1 MSEFNKKYQ
10 VFISSVFEGF
20 REERSIA
27 TQSILRSNNIPVGM
41 EQFPNGP
48 DQWKYIT
55 ALIDECDIFIVIIG
69 SRYGSL
75 AKRNKGYV
83 EIEYEYAKKRG
94 LRPLVFYSANALE
107 NSLKNSHPSEHLALT
122 KFIERVKK
130 ESGITMSYTSIPE
143 LGSQIYQALGTE
155 SKRLHPTDTG
165 WIQVTGGVLTQLD
178 KQKINQEVSS
188 IVNPVLNVLSEQFFN
203 PNVQDKSMFKSVADN
218 FYQVFCDMIN
228 LESSPVFIDIGY
240 WLTDIY
246 ERTNDFA
253 KSANIAND
261 IIKIIETQYQKDG
274 TIKNEHIRKLIGCAY
289 SMILF
294 KEEDY
299 ARKLKLLSDAKPI
312 LIQAKGF
319 LERQHMDNKIGN
331 NDYLELKGLL
341 NSDLGALSTNYY
353 DNDHNHK
360 VISEQEY
367 LAESLAYHKEA
378 LEARKK
384 WLANLSTASS
394 DKTNPIQTAIA
405 QSTSNIGGVYYRLGD
420 YNRALKDQ
428 NSALDVFTKVGEKTR
443 VYATKGYIIG
453 IYLMLWD
460 KDPSRPASKDYK
472 VCCEYASELA
482 TAFFTRHEQK
492 KAKEIYDDK
501 IVPLRNLT
509 SNPSLNNIFID
520 VFSRISFSL
529 DWFNI

>member
-27 TQSILRSNNIPVGM
+27 TQSILRSSNIPVGM

-48 DQWKYIT
+48 DQWKYIS

-94 LRPLVFYSANALE
+94 LRPLVFYSQNALE

-155 SKRLHPTDTG
+155 SKRLHPTDAG

-203 PNVQDKSMFKSVADN
+203 PNVQDKSMFKSVADH
-218 FYQVFCDMIN
+218 FYQVFCDKIN

-261 IIKIIETQYQKDG
+261 IIKIIETQYQKEG

-319 LERQHMDNKIGN
+319 LERQHTDNKISN

-353 DNDHNHK
+353 DNDSNHK

-367 LAESLAYHKEA
+367 LSESLAYHKEA

-428 NSALDVFTKVGEKTR
+428 NSALDIFTKVGEKTR
-443 VYATKGYIIG
+443 AYAAKGYIIG
-453 IYLMLWD
+453 IYLKFWD
-460 KDPSRPASKDYK
+460 KDPGRPATKDYK

-520 VFSRISFSL
+520 VFNQISFSL